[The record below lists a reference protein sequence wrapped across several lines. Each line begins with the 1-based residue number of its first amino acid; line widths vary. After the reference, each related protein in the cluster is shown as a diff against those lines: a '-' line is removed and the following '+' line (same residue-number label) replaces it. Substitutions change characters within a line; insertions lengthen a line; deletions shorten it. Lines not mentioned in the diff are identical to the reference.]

1 MFRKIDQI
9 LKKSPFYRMIT
20 VVSLVAIGES
30 FLNLFNHRF
39 LFSNMQTTYTFL
51 FLYGAMLL
59 LSKLSLPKWL
69 LFILVYLIFF
79 TIASVEMFLDHSYVD
94 YTSFIVVGGVTLL
107 VATIV
112 TIGAVE
118 IKRRGYH

>member
-9 LKKSPFYRMIT
+9 LKKSPFYRMIA
-20 VVSLVAIGES
+20 VVSLVAISES

>member
-9 LKKSPFYRMIT
+9 LKKSPFYRMIA

-112 TIGAVE
+112 TIGALE
-118 IKRRGYH
+118 IKRRGYR

>member
-9 LKKSPFYRMIT
+9 LKKSPFYRMIA

-79 TIASVEMFLDHSYVD
+79 TIASVEMFLDHSYID

-118 IKRRGYH
+118 IKRRGYR

>member
-9 LKKSPFYRMIT
+9 LKKSPFYRMIA

-51 FLYGAMLL
+51 FIYGAMLL

-79 TIASVEMFLDHSYVD
+79 TIASVEMFLDHSYID

-118 IKRRGYH
+118 IKRRGYR

>member
-9 LKKSPFYRMIT
+9 LKKSPFYRMIA

-118 IKRRGYH
+118 IKRRGYR

>member
-1 MFRKIDQI
+1 MFQKIDHFF
-9 LKKSPFYRMIT
+9 KKSPIYRMIA
-20 VVSLVAIGES
+20 VISFVAIGES
-30 FLNLFNHRF
+30 FLNVLNHRF

-51 FLYGAMLL
+51 FVYGAMLL
-59 LSKLSLPKWL
+59 FSKLSLPKWL
-69 LFILVYLIFF
+69 LFILVYLLFF

-107 VATIV
+107 IATIV

-118 IKRRGYH
+118 IKSRGHR

>member
-9 LKKSPFYRMIT
+9 LKKSPFYRMIA

-69 LFILVYLIFF
+69 LFILAYLIFF

-118 IKRRGYH
+118 IKRRGYR

>member
-9 LKKSPFYRMIT
+9 LKKSPFYRMIA

-118 IKRRGYH
+118 IQRRGYR

>member
-9 LKKSPFYRMIT
+9 LKKSPFYRMIA

>member
-9 LKKSPFYRMIT
+9 LKKSPFYRMIA

-59 LSKLSLPKWL
+59 LSKLYLPKWL
-69 LFILVYLIFF
+69 LFILVYLIFLLLL
-79 TIASVEMFLDHSYVD
+79 ALKCFLI
-94 YTSFIVVGGVTLL
+94 IVMLTTLPLLLL
-107 VATIV
+107 V
-112 TIGAVE
+112 E
-118 IKRRGYH
+118 SLCWLQQL

>member
-9 LKKSPFYRMIT
+9 LKKSPFYRMIA
-20 VVSLVAIGES
+20 VVSLVAIGER

-118 IKRRGYH
+118 IQRRGYH

>member
-9 LKKSPFYRMIT
+9 LKKSPFYRIIA

-69 LFILVYLIFF
+69 LFILAYLIFF

-118 IKRRGYH
+118 IKRRGYR

>member
-9 LKKSPFYRMIT
+9 LKKSPFYRMIA

-59 LSKLSLPKWL
+59 LSKLYLPKWL

-118 IKRRGYH
+118 IKRRGYR

>member
-9 LKKSPFYRMIT
+9 LKKSPFYRMIA
-20 VVSLVAIGES
+20 VVSLVAISES

-118 IKRRGYH
+118 IKRRGYR

>member
-9 LKKSPFYRMIT
+9 LKKSPFYRMIA

-79 TIASVEMFLDHSYVD
+79 TIASVEMFFDHSYVD

-118 IKRRGYH
+118 IKRRGYR

>member
-9 LKKSPFYRMIT
+9 LKKSPFYRMIA
-20 VVSLVAIGES
+20 VVSLVAISES

-118 IKRRGYH
+118 IQRRGYH